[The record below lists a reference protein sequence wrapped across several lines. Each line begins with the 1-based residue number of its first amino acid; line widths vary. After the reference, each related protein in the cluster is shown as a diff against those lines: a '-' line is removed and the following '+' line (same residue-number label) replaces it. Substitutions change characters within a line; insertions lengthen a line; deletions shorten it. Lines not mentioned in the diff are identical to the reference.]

1 MYHESGGHLSSGT
14 SQSLQCIC
22 CGCLPVALLIQGML
36 SKMLPGQ
43 SSLETPARTYFKYLI
58 FVCQRNQIY
67 QNIFLLILS
76 GLLSTVNKKK
86 KKTFLKRGSF
96 ICFCFLFHRVRQNN
110 EYQWINLLI
119 RHVRNRLIIFDA
131 VGCISNMTFLCQAM
145 YIFTELQYQT
155 KAAH

>member
-76 GLLSTVNKKK
+76 GLLSTVKKK
-86 KKTFLKRGSF
+86 IKKNIPETWFF
-96 ICFCFLFHRVRQNN
+96 HLFFFFYSIVLDKTMNTN
-110 EYQWINLLI
+110 E
-119 RHVRNRLIIFDA
+119 
-131 VGCISNMTFLCQAM
+131 
-145 YIFTELQYQT
+145 
-155 KAAH
+155 